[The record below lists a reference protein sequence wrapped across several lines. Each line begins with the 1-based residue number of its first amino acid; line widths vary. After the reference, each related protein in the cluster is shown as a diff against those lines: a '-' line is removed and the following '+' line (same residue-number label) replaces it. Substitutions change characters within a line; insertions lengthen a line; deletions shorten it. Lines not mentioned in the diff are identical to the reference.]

1 MAKCGRKTMVMS
13 EQDIADIMLLNSQGH
28 KAKRIA
34 NMLGKPYYK
43 VLEVIR
49 ANGGEIRKGR
59 HVSDDGTTK
68 KEQAKALW
76 ESGLHNVDI
85 IAKELNTSRKNIL
98 WYLNHCHNI
107 KTRPTEL
114 PIDFEAE
121 QIAQRHLRGEYT
133 RGEISALAKKYKVTR
148 QYAHQRIN
156 LAKTKL
162 KA

>member
-1 MAKCGRKTMVMS
+1 MVMS

-34 NMLGKPYYK
+34 NMLGKSYCK
-43 VLEVIR
+43 VLAVVRE
-49 ANGGEIRKGR
+49 NGGEIRKGR
-59 HVSDDGTTK
+59 YVSDDGTTK
-68 KEQAKALW
+68 KEQAKVLW
-76 ESGLHNVDI
+76 ESGLRNVDI

-98 WYLNHCHNI
+98 WYLNYCYNI
-107 KTRPTEL
+107 KTRPPEL

-121 QIAQRHLRGEYT
+121 QIAQRHLQGEYT
-133 RGEISALAKKYKVTR
+133 RGEISALAKKYKVSR
-148 QYAHQRIN
+148 QAAHQRIN